1 MNNFKYIKLGVLIT
15 TLSLAG
21 GLFNACNDD
30 IELPVPNT
38 DKYEDYG
45 VYGYVKNAGG
55 ARELST
61 IEVFSDKAAKTQ
73 VYFQLTEAATQNTE
87 VQFKIDSKVL
97 DTYNS
102 VNGTSYEMYPQEM

>member
-21 GLFNACNDD
+21 SLFNACNDD

-55 ARELST
+55 AR
-61 IEVFSDKAAKTQ
+61 
-73 VYFQLTEAATQNTE
+73 
-87 VQFKIDSKVL
+87 
-97 DTYNS
+97 
-102 VNGTSYEMYPQEM
+102 

>member
-21 GLFNACNDD
+21 SLFNACNDD

-55 ARELST
+55 ARNYQQLK
-61 IEVFSDKAAKTQ
+61 FSVTKLLRLKSI
-73 VYFQLTEAATQNTE
+73 F
-87 VQFKIDSKVL
+87 S
-97 DTYNS
+97 
-102 VNGTSYEMYPQEM
+102 

>member
-38 DKYEDYG
+38 KIMAFMATLKMQEEQGNYQQL
-45 VYGYVKNAGG
+45 K
-55 ARELST
+55 
-61 IEVFSDKAAKTQ
+61 FSVTKLLRLKSI
-73 VYFQLTEAATQNTE
+73 F
-87 VQFKIDSKVL
+87 S
-97 DTYNS
+97 
-102 VNGTSYEMYPQEM
+102 

>member
-21 GLFNACNDD
+21 SLFNACNDD

-45 VYGYVKNAGG
+45 VYGYVKNAGRSKG
-55 ARELST
+55 T
-61 IEVFSDKAAKTQ
+61 I
-73 VYFQLTEAATQNTE
+73 N
-87 VQFKIDSKVL
+87 
-97 DTYNS
+97 N
-102 VNGTSYEMYPQEM
+102 

>member
-21 GLFNACNDD
+21 SLFNACNDD

-45 VYGYVKNAGG
+45 VYGYVKQ
-55 ARELST
+55 
-61 IEVFSDKAAKTQ
+61 IPIHIFS
-73 VYFQLTEAATQNTE
+73 YSFP
-87 VQFKIDSKVL
+87 KVPMAL
-97 DTYNS
+97 
-102 VNGTSYEMYPQEM
+102 PQALQ

>member
-21 GLFNACNDD
+21 SLFNACNDD

-45 VYGYVKNAGG
+45 VYG
-55 ARELST
+55 
-61 IEVFSDKAAKTQ
+61 
-73 VYFQLTEAATQNTE
+73 
-87 VQFKIDSKVL
+87 
-97 DTYNS
+97 
-102 VNGTSYEMYPQEM
+102 